1 MSPTVITW
9 ANNTTEI
16 IDAIRDTIGREITIY
31 VSVSGTACPAS
42 GCFLD
47 PITNLSTNP
56 FCPVCSGFHWINT
69 ISGYPIG
76 AHIHYGLVDLPV
88 WTPGGYI
95 VEGDTVVQIKYTIA
109 NVNAVEHAKS
119 YLVDGKSYIQSK
131 VSYRGVPNLNRILVN
146 LEETDK

>member
-1 MSPTVITW
+1 MSPITIPW

-16 IDAIRDTIGREITIY
+16 IDAIRETIGREITIY

-47 PITNLSTNP
+47 PITGLSTNP

-69 ISGYPIG
+69 LSGYPVQS
-76 AHIHYGLVDLPV
+76 HLHYGNIDLPV

-95 VEGDTVVQIKYTIA
+95 VEGDLVAQIKYTVA
-109 NVNAVEHAKS
+109 NVGAVENAK
-119 YLVDGKSYIQSK
+119 YYNVDNKKYIQKK
-131 VSYRGVPNLNRILVN
+131 VSYRGVPTLNRVLIE
-146 LEETDK
+146 LEEQEG